1 MYKTLN
7 LKLLKSKL
15 TNFNNHKGQSG
26 KIAIIGGSMEYT
38 GAPYYAGVSSL
49 KSVQFIIYQQ
59 GGDLTYILCH
69 IDASIPIKSYHP
81 ELIVIPQ
88 WDDNIYLYYMNLLLI
103 VIILILI
110 ELILL

>member
-7 LKLLKSKL
+7 LKILKSKL

-49 KSVQFIIYQQ
+49 KSV
-59 GGDLTYILCH
+59 
-69 IDASIPIKSYHP
+69 
-81 ELIVIPQ
+81 
-88 WDDNIYLYYMNLLLI
+88 
-103 VIILILI
+103 
-110 ELILL
+110 